1 MLGASKAGLLGASGS
16 GAAIE
21 PAYAHYARW
30 DAGEAAKIST
40 GSGTWASSDSGSLP
54 TITLQMIDAGANPS
68 TIGYA
73 STQNGRNVIACPV
86 NRLFRISSGGDAT
99 SRSNYS
105 IIMVACGSAGTSAR
119 PLRLANVTRGFELNG
134 VGGTG
139 ADRMDFLGGSGNDR
153 TMSQTGI
160 GLSNGTRR
168 AWGISYDGTAG
179 IHSALIASSL
189 PGTLTAGTTGTN
201 QTGGT
206 AILTGGTAFELGGAI
221 GFIGDEA
228 FDLCETIFYSSSLSQ
243 IELDAEISRLSSK
256 WGL

>member
-54 TITLQMIDAGANPS
+54 TITLQMIDNTTASS

-105 IIMVACGSAGTSAR
+105 IVMVAGASAATSKF
-119 PLRLANVTRGFELNG
+119 PLVMASVTRGFEMNG
-134 VGGTG
+134 SGGTG
-139 ADRMDFLGGSGNDR
+139 ADRMDFFGGNGNDR

-189 PGTLTAGTTGTN
+189 AGTLTAGTTGSN
-201 QTGGT
+201 QTGGN
-206 AILTGGTAFELGGAI
+206 AILAGGTAFELGGYI
-221 GFIGDEA
+221 GLIGTDA